1 MAVFGF
7 CVEGCQQERL
17 DLVGADA
24 FDELLA
30 CRVRS
35 RAAIDSFQ
43 AVAEELARADPSEGD
58 LEAEYRRLQDSARRA
73 LRAHPDR
80 PPEPPSQDESSR
92 PLTAW
97 WCPECGGLEAPQ
109 PCLGIC
115 LWRPV
120 EWVRSDRWLQE
131 RERLDAELET
141 EAALRRILRG
151 VAYVTPRE
159 GQWQVGWR
167 RLKALARGG

>member
-1 MAVFGF
+1 MSVFGF
-7 CVEGCQQERL
+7 CAGDCQQERL
-17 DLVGADA
+17 DLVGADT

-30 CRVRS
+30 GRARS

-43 AVAEELARADPSEGD
+43 AVAEELTRAQPSEGD
-58 LEAEYRRLQDSARRA
+58 WEAEYRRLQDSARRA
-73 LRAHPDR
+73 LKAHPDR
-80 PPEPPSQDESSR
+80 PPEQPGQDEGSR
-92 PLTAW
+92 PVTAW

-120 EWVRSDRWLQE
+120 EWVRRDRWLTE
-131 RERLDAELET
+131 LECLDAELET
-141 EAALRRILRG
+141 EAALRHIMRG

-159 GQWQVGWR
+159 GQWQAGWR
-167 RLKALARGG
+167 ALRASARRG